1 MLGNNMR
8 KSRPGPKHEFLRNK
22 FGVTPHYGA
31 DANREGPPARLSVR
45 SLTPGQ
51 SITRDEAVNFVAHMV
66 FFGHL
71 ESEEIMA
78 TMREVA
84 KANGQELP
92 AAVPTVVEGEIES
105 ELPSAPAPVRKP
117 VVAAQPGG

>member
-1 MLGNNMR
+1 
-8 KSRPGPKHEFLRNK
+8 
-22 FGVTPHYGA
+22 
-31 DANREGPPARLSVR
+31 
-45 SLTPGQ
+45 
-51 SITRDEAVNFVAHMV
+51 
-66 FFGHL
+66 
-71 ESEEIMA
+71 MA